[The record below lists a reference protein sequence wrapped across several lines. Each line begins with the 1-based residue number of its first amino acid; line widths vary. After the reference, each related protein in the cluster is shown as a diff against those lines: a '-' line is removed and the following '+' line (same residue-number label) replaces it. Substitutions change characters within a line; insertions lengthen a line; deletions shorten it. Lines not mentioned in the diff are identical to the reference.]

1 MGTSLNGLT
10 PASTYQGLLKTTDNT
25 AISSTIKRVTD
36 GAGND
41 TGLLLSNQSVSSYGI
56 GNVTTNTVFGIDCL
70 TTNGT
75 TTNSIQSV
83 IVGTGI
89 LEGEY
94 TSTRSV
100 AIGWKTAAGMDLQNS
115 VLVGTIGAFSGNSLS
130 QSSVAIGSNIGVS
143 VGLIDSSVI
152 IGSGSAFQANQIT
165 YSVIVGAD
173 NITSQQFPD
182 NEIIIGNFNLVSD
195 NYGSV
200 NVVVGN
206 NNFSNN
212 TSMGNISNNILV
224 GSNYSIADESDLTFS
239 LIIGNNIS
247 PMSSFIDRTI
257 NIGHS
262 NNITGGSIII
272 GHEAIAGYDQD
283 FVIGSATYPVG
294 TISTGTVTS
303 NRTWTIQINGNYYK
317 VLLQAI

>member
-25 AISSTIKRVTD
+25 AISSTVKRVTD

-56 GNVTTNTVFGIDCL
+56 GNVTTNTVFGINCL

-75 TTNSIQSV
+75 TTNSTQSV
-83 IVGTGI
+83 IVGTSI
-89 LEGEY
+89 LQGEY
-94 TSTRSV
+94 ASTRSV
-100 AIGWKTAAGMDLQNS
+100 AIGWRTAAGMGLQSS
-115 VLVGTIGAFSGNSLS
+115 VLVGTIGAFSSNALS
-130 QSSVAIGSNIGVS
+130 QSSVAIGVNIGANTN
-143 VGLIDSSVI
+143 LIDSSVV
-152 IGSGSAFQANQIT
+152 IGSGSAFQSNQIT
-165 YSVIVGAD
+165 YSVVIGAD

-182 NEIIIGNFNLVSD
+182 NEIIIGYSNLVSD
-195 NYGSV
+195 TYGAN

-206 NNFSNN
+206 NNFFTN
-212 TSMGNISNNILV
+212 TSMGSIFNNILV
-224 GSNYSIADESDLTFS
+224 GSNYSIAAESDLTFS
-239 LIIGNNIS
+239 LIIGDNIN

-283 FVIGSATYPVG
+283 FVIGSVTYPVG
-294 TISTGTVTS
+294 TISTETVTS